1 MPASRSGAAPPRRR
15 VWPAALLAVATLAYP
30 FLVYFALGRF
40 EPRWLALLLFALA
53 VLRAWA
59 TREPMWLVAAA
70 GAGVLALVAMSAN
83 ALLPLKLYPVLVN
96 AMLLAVFLASLRHPP
111 SAIERLARL
120 REPELPPH
128 AVRYTRRVTQV
139 WAVFFSVNGAIA
151 LATALWA
158 SDAAWALYNG
168 LIAYLLIG
176 LLFGVEWLVRQ
187 RVRRAHDD

>member
-1 MPASRSGAAPPRRR
+1 MPAPSAGAATARRR
-15 VWPAALLAVATLAYP
+15 LPAVLLALATLAYP
-30 FLVYFALGRF
+30 FLVYAALGRF

-53 VLRAWA
+53 LLRAWA

-70 GAGVLALVAMSAN
+70 GAGVLALVAMTAN

-96 AMLLAVFLASLRHPP
+96 LVLCCVFVASLRHPP

-120 REPELPPH
+120 REPELPPR

-139 WAVFFSVNGAIA
+139 WVGFFVLNGALA

-158 SDAAWALYNG
+158 SDATWALYNG

-176 LLFGVEWLVRQ
+176 LLFGIEWLVRQ
-187 RVRRAHDD
+187 RVRRAGGDD